1 MKRHR
6 PHADYRDSGI
16 EWLSDDKIPASWETI
31 KLGLIARFKSGD
43 AIDSARINES
53 GEYPVYGGG
62 GFRGYTDSFNVDAVA
77 PMIGRQG
84 ALCGKVWIG
93 HGKVYATEHAIVAY
107 SGRRCDP
114 EWLRYILSVMD
125 LGQYST
131 SAAQPGISVE
141 TVASKRVPV
150 PSLPEQRAIADYLD
164 RETAQID
171 AFIAKNEDLITL
183 LTERRAAVIA
193 HAVTRGIDASAPLAA
208 SGVEWLGDVPSH
220 WSVQRLASTVARAR
234 NGVWGADP
242 EGGGEDLRCVR
253 VADFDRPKQRIHD
266 DAHTLRKL
274 SASERAGRVLRNGDL
289 LLEKSGGGEKS
300 PVGFVVLYD
309 RDEPAVC
316 SNFVARV
323 ELRAGMDPQF
333 WTYVHGAMYRLRIT
347 EKSLKQST
355 GIQNLDQ
362 SAYFNEYVAVPP
374 YREQCAI
381 AEQVERRTA
390 EIDAAV
396 GTARHSVALARERR
410 AALISA
416 AVTGKIDVGVAV

>member
-1 MKRHR
+1 M
-6 PHADYRDSGI
+6 
-16 EWLSDDKIPASWETI
+16 
-31 KLGLIARFKSGD
+31 
-43 AIDSARINES
+43 
-53 GEYPVYGGG
+53 
-62 GFRGYTDSFNVDAVA
+62 
-77 PMIGRQG
+77 
-84 ALCGKVWIG
+84 
-93 HGKVYATEHAIVAY
+93 
-107 SGRRCDP
+107 
-114 EWLRYILSVMD
+114 
-125 LGQYST
+125 
-131 SAAQPGISVE
+131 
-141 TVASKRVPV
+141 
-150 PSLPEQRAIADYLD
+150 
-164 RETAQID
+164 
-171 AFIAKNEDLITL
+171 
-183 LTERRAAVIA
+183 
-193 HAVTRGIDASAPLAA
+193 
-208 SGVEWLGDVPSH
+208 
-220 WSVQRLASTVARAR
+220 
-234 NGVWGADP
+234 
-242 EGGGEDLRCVR
+242 
-253 VADFDRPKQRIHD
+253 
-266 DAHTLRKL
+266 
-274 SASERAGRVLRNGDL
+274 RNGDL

-323 ELRAGMDPQF
+323 ELRAGMDPKF

-396 GTARHSVALARERR
+396 STARHSVALARERR